1 MCSSVTDS
9 MSQRLTFFIF
19 DDSKDKRNYADAQEF
34 CETAAINGFMTG
46 RLFEPKKLSFYNF
59 VYNHEAN
66 RLTTIPRNTWTGI
79 NVKGGS
85 GVYTSSGTEV
95 DFDNW
100 YHDPSSFGA
109 DDCAIG
115 NNGVK
120 GKWAKIGCNYK
131 AYFICEFV

>member
-1 MCSSVTDS
+1 
-9 MSQRLTFFIF
+9 
-19 DDSKDKRNYADAQEF
+19 
-34 CETAAINGFMTG
+34 MTG

-66 RLTTIPRNTWTGI
+66 RNPETTNGILTNAQYTWTGI

-100 YHDPSSFGA
+100 KSDPSSFGA
-109 DDCAIG
+109 DDCALG
-115 NNGVK
+115 NK
-120 GKWAKIGCNYK
+120 WHDGKWTNSDCNYK
-131 AYFICEFV
+131 ASFICEFI

>member
-1 MCSSVTDS
+1 
-9 MSQRLTFFIF
+9 
-19 DDSKDKRNYADAQEF
+19 
-34 CETAAINGFMTG
+34 MTG

-59 VYNHEAN
+59 VIATLLGYQHPGSNSQK
-66 RLTTIPRNTWTGI
+66 TWTGI

-100 YHDPSSFGA
+100 YDDPSSFGA

-115 NNGVK
+115 NSGYNGK
-120 GKWAKIGCNYK
+120 STKIGCNSK
-131 AYFICEFV
+131 RFFICEFV

>member
-1 MCSSVTDS
+1 
-9 MSQRLTFFIF
+9 
-19 DDSKDKRNYADAQEF
+19 
-34 CETAAINGFMTG
+34 MTG

-66 RLTTIPRNTWTGI
+66 RHPGSTSPRLTWTGI

-100 YHDPSSFGA
+100 YDDPSSFGA
-109 DDCAIG
+109 DDCAQARH
-115 NNGVK
+115 GVYK
-120 GKWAKIGCNYK
+120 GKWAKTDCNYET
-131 AYFICEFV
+131 YFICEFV